1 MDAKQFDTILQKRFD
16 SNAKVMIREF
26 DRLREDIRKLDD
38 RVTSG
43 VDTIQKSVDAY
54 AKRTDENM
62 QEMLALAHKVDRLE
76 RWIMKIAEETG
87 VKLVA

>member
-54 AKRTDENM
+54 AKRTDEYM